1 MVAIGPVDR
10 RTHMASPMRDKR
22 RVDALFKVLSS
33 DFLLREQFVTDPAQ
47 ILNEYV
53 SGTRLKSDHAAAAN
67 QLVYAVVSNPRL
79 LAWLQGYARSN
90 AEVPAGDDFIRD
102 FARALARD
110 GDEQTL
116 IAVMRAANDKQNL
129 FTVQADVLRRLI
141 SALQRAGGSTF
152 AGTGEV
158 FRGPEV
164 FAGTEMSSPGTEISP
179 GHGTDVD
186 PGGGG
191 TELSSSDVIRSPQVF
206 AGTEMSSPGTEISP
220 GHGTEM
226 SPGRV
231 FGDEDVSVGTE
242 MSSPGTEISPGHG
255 TEMSPGQFG
264 GIDIDVTLK
273 ALVDFATQLRQSG
286 ALDAVRFR

>member
-1 MVAIGPVDR
+1 
-10 RTHMASPMRDKR
+10 
-22 RVDALFKVLSS
+22 
-33 DFLLREQFVTDPAQ
+33 
-47 ILNEYV
+47 
-53 SGTRLKSDHAAAAN
+53 
-67 QLVYAVVSNPRL
+67 
-79 LAWLQGYARSN
+79 
-90 AEVPAGDDFIRD
+90 
-102 FARALARD
+102 
-110 GDEQTL
+110 
-116 IAVMRAANDKQNL
+116 
-129 FTVQADVLRRLI
+129 
-141 SALQRAGGSTF
+141 
-152 AGTGEV
+152 V

-220 GHGTEM
+220 GQ
-226 SPGRV
+226 
-231 FGDEDVSVGTE
+231 
-242 MSSPGTEISPGHG
+242 G

-264 GIDIDVTLK
+264 GIDIDMTLK